1 MSSIRKVAQE
11 AGVSIATVSRVI
23 NGAESVAPGLRRKV
37 LQAVDVCAYTP
48 SVGRRSL
55 DSLALVYAGPF
66 TTESPYDS
74 ACISG
79 MVQEI
84 RDCSYDLVILDVA
97 RDKKPGESLGQFFAR
112 KGVKGAVIRST
123 AEERDLI
130 ARWANEGAAI
140 VVLGDHFPDSK
151 LKFVFSS
158 SRNASQQAVEHLVS
172 LGHERIV
179 FAACDREDG
188 DHLDRF
194 LAYQEVMAS
203 HGLRNDSLVHRV
215 PPHRFN
221 GVQLLQNVMGS
232 PNRPT
237 AMYIADPLIA
247 VGVVNEAHR
256 LGVKIPDD
264 ISIIGF
270 DDKDTRT
277 SVYPKMTAVCQD
289 SQQLGRE
296 AVKELLKLVD
306 PVSPNGSGGATH
318 EAWLDIGDTTGPP
331 PTLAQRVLPTGV
343 RVP

>member
-37 LQAVDVCAYTP
+37 LQAVDSCAYKP
-48 SVGRRSL
+48 SVGRRVLESI
-55 DSLALVYAGPF
+55 ALVYAGPF

-74 ACISG
+74 ACFSG
-79 MVQEI
+79 MVQEV
-84 RDCSYDLVILDVA
+84 REHQYDLVILDVA

-112 KGVKGAVIRST
+112 KGVRGAVIRST
-123 AEERDLI
+123 ADERDLVR
-130 ARWANEGAAI
+130 RWAEERI
-140 VVLGDHFPDSK
+140 PLVILGDHFPAED
-151 LKFVFSS
+151 LRFVFSS
-158 SRNASQQAVEHLVS
+158 SRGASEQAIEHLVS

-179 FAACDREDG
+179 FAACDQEDG

-194 LAYQEVMAS
+194 LAYQSVMEK
-203 HGLRNDSLVHRV
+203 HGLKNDALVYRV

-221 GVQLLQNVMGS
+221 GIQLLQNVMGA

-247 VGVVNEAHR
+247 VGAVNEAHR
-256 LGVKIPDD
+256 LGVRIPTD
-264 ISIIGF
+264 ISLIGF

-289 SQQLGRE
+289 SYQLGRD
-296 AVKELLKLVD
+296 AVKELARLID
-306 PVSPNGSGGATH
+306 ATSPTGAGVPCH
-318 EAWLDIGDTTGPP
+318 QAWLDIGDTTGPP
-331 PTLAQRVLPTGV
+331 PSAPQRVLPTKV
-343 RVP
+343 RVR